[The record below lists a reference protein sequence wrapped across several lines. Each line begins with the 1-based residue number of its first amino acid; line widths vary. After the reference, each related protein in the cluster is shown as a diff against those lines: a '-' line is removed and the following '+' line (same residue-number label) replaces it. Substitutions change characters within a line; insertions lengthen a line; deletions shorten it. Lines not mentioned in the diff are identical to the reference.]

1 MFGLLQWSF
10 AHFLFNRRKILI
22 RHLSIL
28 LYPLVLLIISNCAP
42 STANKAES
50 RGATALSNQE
60 IFDLSTGNTLRLISS
75 DFDSHVY
82 FSQDGSLS
90 ASSIFNNNT
99 DYGTWDIKSDGKLC
113 IKFNVWY
120 YGDINCYSTFKDA
133 EKNQYLLFTTN
144 GALAYTAK
152 ASSGNSHGMKI
163 KTKKDK
169 KAAYVRKNMSPG
181 QTIDQSEPETAQSA
195 PEAVAAPVSVTTN
208 SGSTASQEEVK
219 HTVKTMAQDCPDCNF
234 EDADLRNAYL
244 VGANLKGA
252 NLRGAD
258 LSRANLR
265 RANLEGADLAG
276 ATLLS
281 ANLPG
286 ANLKETDLSGADFT
300 GSNLI
305 QADFT
310 GADTKSAIFENTLQ
324 EGTKGLK

>member
-1 MFGLLQWSF
+1 M
-10 AHFLFNRRKILI
+10 I

-28 LYPLVLLIISNCAP
+28 LYILVLLIISNCAP
-42 STANKAES
+42 STANNAES
-50 RGATALSNQE
+50 RGATALSNQQ
-60 IFDLSTGNTLRLISS
+60 IFDLATENTLRLISS
-75 DFDSHVY
+75 DFDSYVY
-82 FSQDGSLS
+82 FSRDGSLS

-120 YGDINCYSTFKDA
+120 YGDVNCYTTFKDA
-133 EKNQYLLFTTN
+133 EKDQYLLFTSN
-144 GALAYTAK
+144 GALAYSAQ
-152 ASSGNSHGMKI
+152 ASSGNSQEMKI

-169 KAAYVRKNMSPG
+169 KATYVRENMSSG
-181 QTIDQSEPETAQSA
+181 QSVNRSNPA
-195 PEAVAAPVSVTTN
+195 PPRPAPKAVPAPASITTTKN

-234 EDADLRNAYL
+234 EDADLRKAYL

-265 RANLEGADLAG
+265 RANLEGADLSG

-281 ANLPG
+281 TNLPG
-286 ANLKETDLSGADFT
+286 ANLKEADLSGTDFT

-310 GADTKSAIFENTLQ
+310 GADTKGAIFENTLQ